1 LKKLQN
7 SVLSQ
12 TGMATHPTALESH
25 NFLTKS
31 FSNVHDTGKISKLSQ
46 NVLKTFCD
54 NIVKYIEQFLLL
66 GRSEIQLKIL
76 IKLCEHG

>member
-12 TGMATHPTALESH
+12 TGMATHPTALESD
-25 NFLTKS
+25 NFWTKP
-31 FSNVHDTGKISKLSQ
+31 FSNVHDTGKISKLPQ
-46 NVLKTFCD
+46 NVLKTFVIIMKC
-54 NIVKYIEQFLLL
+54 IENFLLL